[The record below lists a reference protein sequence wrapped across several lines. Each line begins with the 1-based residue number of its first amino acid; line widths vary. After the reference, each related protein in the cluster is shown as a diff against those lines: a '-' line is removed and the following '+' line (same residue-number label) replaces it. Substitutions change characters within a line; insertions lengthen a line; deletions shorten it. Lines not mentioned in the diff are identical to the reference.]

1 MFWKDGLFKKPHWNM
16 IFLVVLSGKMIF
28 LFPENMILFFRRK
41 MKGDL
46 SQKSTWKYDIFIKWK
61 DDFSKKKEKKLRWD
75 MIFLVLSGKM
85 VIFFRKIWS
94 FYFRWK
100 KKDKFS
106 QGINGSM
113 IFSVYMYKCYKY
125 DITFLQKKKKKN
137 QRWCLPEKIHL
148 KVIDILDRILDR
160 VPKII
165 CAFIET
171 FISVLIYCFPVK
183 KTRKLNM

>member
-1 MFWKDGLFKKPHWNM
+1 MFWKDGLFKKSHWNM

-41 MKGDL
+41 MKDDL
-46 SQKSTWKYDIFIKWK
+46 SQKSTWKYDIFIKCPEK
-61 DDFSKKKEKKLRWD
+61 MTFQKKRKKKSRRD

-85 VIFFRKIWS
+85 IIFFRKIWL
-94 FYFRWK
+94 FYFRRK
-100 KKDKFS
+100 MKDEFS

-113 IFSVYMYKCYKY
+113 IFSVYMYECYKY
-125 DITFLQKKKKKN
+125 DITFLQKKN

-148 KVIDILDRILDR
+148 KVIDILDRILER
-160 VPKII
+160 VPKIL